1 MRAAGGQLYIDVEF
15 SGPVI
20 IKEVKLR
27 VRSDEINDQERYRNL
42 CLRLDG
48 EKDTCSDS
56 DPYPPS
62 LGSEIILLPRIGL
75 KIKRNFSFEY

>member
-1 MRAAGGQLYIDVEF
+1 MRAAGDQLYIDVEF

-27 VRSDEINDQERYRNL
+27 VRSDSIIDPERYKNL

-56 DPYPPS
+56 DPSPPS
-62 LGSEIILLPRIGL
+62 LGSEISLFPRTGL
-75 KIKRNFSFEY
+75 KIK